1 MFGKKR
7 SSSQV
12 VVLVGHDTAGYLSGL
27 EIGFKAIGWTVIN
40 YAFLHE
46 FNYSEI
52 KGKEVKVPKSQKMLL
67 EIVRYIDNRNS
78 FLWRGFATSGRIV
91 LRALSVLSG
100 VTRLPSSL
108 RKLQSAQVI
117 IYNSATT
124 LSGLLIEARIVKHLG
139 AKVVFS
145 YHGSDIRPVYL
156 DGAVWRDSILPSHTI
171 AHRARRQRRIVSLSE
186 RYGSLVIAWSGITH
200 FLTGPVLLHE
210 RAGFPLVAHSKLANI
225 KREETTFGL
234 NGLLRVLHV
243 PSNPSAK
250 GSDVVMRAIE
260 SLWDSGI
267 EFRFDQLT
275 GISHDRCLAELA
287 NSQVVIDQ
295 VLSDSASGVLA
306 AESSLA
312 GTPVVIAGKDAHWFK
327 EKLGEDL
334 PKTSFVQTE
343 DVASMLSDLVTNS
356 GLRLKLGQSA
366 SEYFHAKWAP
376 INVVKVYLEAL
387 LGSEQVRLDN
397 SLEFT
402 LPRGGFALPSEI
414 SAIVGQLVT
423 DYGIRSLQLEHNVP
437 LRDLVISEF
446 CSLR

>member
-1 MFGKKR
+1 MKMLGKKR
-7 SSSQV
+7 SSSRV
-12 VVLVGHDTAGYLSGL
+12 VILVGHDTAGYLSGL
-27 EIGFKAIGWTVIN
+27 EIGFRAIGWTVIN
-40 YAFLHE
+40 HALLHE
-46 FNYSEI
+46 FNYSGI
-52 KGKEVKVPKSQKMLL
+52 KGEEVKTPKSQKILL
-67 EIVRYIDNRNS
+67 QIVRYIDNQKG
-78 FLWRGFATSGRIV
+78 FLWREFARSGRII

-100 VTRLPSSL
+100 ATRLPRSL
-108 RKLQSAQVI
+108 RKLQSAQVV

-124 LSGLLIEARIVKHLG
+124 LSGLLIEARIIKYLG

-171 AHRARRQRRIVSLSE
+171 AHRARRQRRIACLSE

-225 KREETTFGL
+225 EREETTHMP
-234 NGLLRVLHV
+234 NGLVRVLHV

-250 GSDVVMRAIE
+250 GSDVVIKAVKG
-260 SLWDSGI
+260 LWDSGV

-275 GISHDRCLAELA
+275 AISHDKCLTELA

-306 AESSLA
+306 AESSLL
-312 GTPVVIAGKDAHWFK
+312 GTPVLIAGKDAYWFK

-334 PKTSFVQTE
+334 PKTNFVQT
-343 DVASMLSDLVTNS
+343 DDIASMLSDLIKNS
-356 GLRLKLGQSA
+356 ELRLNLGRSA

-376 INVVKVYLEAL
+376 INVVKLYLEAL
-387 LGSEQVRLDN
+387 SGSEQVRLDD

-414 SAIVGQLVT
+414 SAVVEQLVT
-423 DYGIRSLQLEHNVP
+423 DFGIRSLQLEHNLP
-437 LRDLVISEF
+437 LRDLIVSEF
-446 CSLR
+446 L